1 MASEK
6 IFRSAVFGG
15 FNRSD
20 VISYIEDLRNEISD
34 LQRKYADK
42 ETKINELEDKV
53 GDLTEKCASLNDQE
67 KYNIQCDTVE
77 ALKNENVELNNK
89 VSELQSISDKYDES
103 VSEFELK
110 EQKIKT
116 AEAQL
121 GAAFLDARKYSD
133 EIVSAANVKA
143 SDISAK
149 ASAEISEQAVEI
161 SKLTAEVNAI
171 SERFNRSIDE
181 LHSSIAAL
189 ANKMSVSANELSKR
203 KNAPSFV
210 PDVSIKIDDENNI
223 TLQNTVDDNS
233 KKIEDGFNLDSS
245 TVFNFNKHKEG

>member
-1 MASEK
+1 M
-6 IFRSAVFGG
+6 
-15 FNRSD
+15 
-20 VISYIEDLRNEISD
+20 
-34 LQRKYADK
+34 
-42 ETKINELEDKV
+42 
-53 GDLTEKCASLNDQE
+53 
-67 KYNIQCDTVE
+67 
-77 ALKNENVELNNK
+77 
-89 VSELQSISDKYDES
+89 
-103 VSEFELK
+103 
-110 EQKIKT
+110 
-116 AEAQL
+116 
-121 GAAFLDARKYSD
+121 DARKYSD

-210 PDVSIKIDDENNI
+210 PDVSIKSMMKQYNAA
-223 TLQNTVDDNS
+223 NTVDDNS

-245 TVFNFNKHKEG
+245 TVLILTNIKRDKVGSLPH

>member
-1 MASEK
+1 M
-6 IFRSAVFGG
+6 
-15 FNRSD
+15 
-20 VISYIEDLRNEISD
+20 
-34 LQRKYADK
+34 
-42 ETKINELEDKV
+42 
-53 GDLTEKCASLNDQE
+53 
-67 KYNIQCDTVE
+67 
-77 ALKNENVELNNK
+77 
-89 VSELQSISDKYDES
+89 
-103 VSEFELK
+103 
-110 EQKIKT
+110 
-116 AEAQL
+116 
-121 GAAFLDARKYSD
+121 DARKYSD

-245 TVFNFNKHKEG
+245 TVFNLTNIKRDKVGSLPH

>member
-53 GDLTEKCASLNDQE
+53 GDLTEKCASLNDLQE
-67 KYNIQCDTVE
+67 KYYVQCDTVE

-161 SKLTAEVNAI
+161 S
-171 SERFNRSIDE
+171 
-181 LHSSIAAL
+181 
-189 ANKMSVSANELSKR
+189 
-203 KNAPSFV
+203 
-210 PDVSIKIDDENNI
+210 
-223 TLQNTVDDNS
+223 
-233 KKIEDGFNLDSS
+233 
-245 TVFNFNKHKEG
+245 